1 MRRACSG
8 RRALLDG
15 RAGSRCGAGGTP
27 VCGAVQLLWKSPPQW
42 KSTSTRAAPSCR
54 ERQPPVAPVTMQPH
68 VVCWRACSV
77 TGEVP
82 QGVWRAAACIGACAS
97 VVRGTGGAVG
107 RGSGRTIL
115 SHGAGVLRV
124 ACGPMA
130 PAAHLCTRFMSH
142 LHPTPSRLPYSAAAR
157 RRAAAT
163 RSEPPIV
170 VAVSYF
176 GDSIGSDIISYCD

>member
-1 MRRACSG
+1 MSAARMQRQTCSPGRESRQQVWSG
-8 RRALLDG
+8 RHT
-15 RAGSRCGAGGTP
+15 C
-27 VCGAVQLLWKSPPQW
+27 LWS
-42 KSTSTRAAPSCR
+42 SAAPVEVAATMEVHQHQSRAELPGKTTTSCTCHNAAAR
-54 ERQPPVAPVTMQPH
+54 RVLAGML
-68 VVCWRACSV
+68 
-77 TGEVP
+77 TGEMP

-130 PAAHLCTRFMSH
+130 PAAHLCTRLMSR

-163 RSEPPIV
+163 RSEPSIV
-170 VAVSYF
+170 VAVS
-176 GDSIGSDIISYCD
+176 